1 MKTITVLGGL
11 GYIGSHLCEILLNQ
25 GYKVVNLDI
34 ELFGWKHCKLF
45 EHENFI
51 HIRGD
56 ARSSA
61 DLAVAIRDSD
71 IVVNLAGLVGDP
83 ACSLNLD
90 ETWLHNVVSSNTIAE
105 VCDYFNVERLIYAS
119 SCSVYG
125 AAPSDITLN
134 EGSYLNPV
142 SLYARTK
149 IKSEEIFLEKFSGI
163 ASIIRLATVF
173 GYSER
178 MRFDLVVNGFT
189 IRALKGLPIEVYG
202 GNQFRPFIHCFDA
215 ARAFLALVEE
225 KEVKHIDNEIFNICA
240 ENISI
245 VNLARKVKE
254 IVGGDIKFVNVKED
268 DRNYQ
273 VSSEKARWLL
283 DYEPVYDLEIGIKD
297 MVENLKDKVYDD
309 WEKNDLYYN
318 HKVC

>member
-25 GYKVVNLDI
+25 GYKVINLDI

-142 SLYARTK
+142 SLYAKTK

-163 ASIIRLATVF
+163 TSIIRLATVF

-254 IVGGDIKFVNVKED
+254 VVGGDIKFVDVKED

-283 DYEPVYDLEIGIKD
+283 DYEPDHNLESGIKD
-297 MVENLKDKVYDD
+297 MADNLKDKGYDD
-309 WEKNDLYYN
+309 WEENDLYYN